1 MIMVLQKDMTSME
14 TTSAIKII
22 KHYKK
27 WRKENPDTW
36 IHYTTSQSDL
46 DSAISV
52 AVFSND
58 SNGKRNPHQRRLKL
72 DSLQLFNKTL
82 KKRINDISK
91 CSNFSELIF
100 IIENCKVKGIGEL
113 ACYDV
118 AIRIGSYLGLH
129 PEFVYLHAGTKTGLK
144 NLMKGKLK
152 KKFIKK
158 GDLPEPFKSLD
169 LTCHEIEDILC
180 IYKDKFKTSP

>member
-1 MIMVLQKDMTSME
+1 MSN
-14 TTSAIKII
+14 KII
-22 KHYKK
+22 AIINLYKK
-27 WRKENPDTW
+27 WRKENPDNW
-36 IHYTTSQSDL
+36 IEHTISQCDL

-52 AVFSND
+52 AVFSINA
-58 SNGKRNPHQRRLKL
+58 NGKRNPHQRRLKS
-72 DSLQLFNKTL
+72 DSLQLFNETL

-100 IIENCKVKGIGEL
+100 IMENCKVKGIGEL

-118 AIRIGSYLGLH
+118 AIRIGCYLGLQ
-129 PEFVYLHAGTKTGLK
+129 PDFVYLHAGTRKGLQ
-144 NLMKGKLK
+144 NLMKNKVK
-152 KKFIKK
+152 IKFIKK
-158 GDLPEPFKSLD
+158 EDLPEPFKSSD